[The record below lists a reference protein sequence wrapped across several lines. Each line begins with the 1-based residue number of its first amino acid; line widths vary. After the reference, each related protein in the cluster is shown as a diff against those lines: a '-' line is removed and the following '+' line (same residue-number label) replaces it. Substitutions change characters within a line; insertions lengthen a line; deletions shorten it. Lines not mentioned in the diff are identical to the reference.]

1 MARTEP
7 KPLTQ
12 VVIVGG
18 GFGGVRAALK
28 LANRKGFSVKL
39 ISENSYFEYHAA
51 LYRSATGRSPLEV
64 AIPLREFFRKTKNV
78 EVIQDKILQIEPN
91 EHRISGVS
99 GSHWRYDTLILAVGS
114 VTTYFG
120 IKGLKR
126 YSHGVKSIH
135 QALELKHYLHN
146 NLISGHDES
155 NYVVIGGGA
164 TGVELSAEL
173 TSYLA
178 SIRRRHRL
186 PRGQFSVNLIE
197 AAPRLVPQ
205 LPAGYGERI
214 QRRLLKL
221 GVKLF
226 LSTAVTS
233 ETYKAIYLPGGS
245 IKTHTVIWTAGV
257 TNNPLFADH
266 DFFQFGKGQKVK
278 VDRYLR
284 AAKDVYVIG
293 DSADTAFSGMAQTAL
308 YDANFVINNLL
319 KRARGQ
325 AAKTYRAKRPIYAIP
340 VGAGWSAV
348 RWGKLEIYGRLGWM
362 LRRLADLRLY
372 LKFLPL
378 KKALTTWR
386 YGIVIEEDCLTCRK

>member
-1 MARTEP
+1 MARSDK

-28 LANRKGFSVKL
+28 LANHKEFSVKL

-78 EVIQDKILQIEPN
+78 EVVQDKIAEIKPD
-91 EHRISGVS
+91 EHRLSGVS
-99 GSHWRYDTLILAVGS
+99 GSHWRYDALILAVGS

-186 PRGQFSVNLIE
+186 PQGQFSVNLIE

-205 LPAGYGERI
+205 LPAGYGDRI

-226 LSTAVTS
+226 LGTAVTS
-233 ETYKAIYLPGGS
+233 ETYKAIYLPDGS

-257 TNNPLFADH
+257 TNNPLFAAH

-293 DSADTAFSGMAQTAL
+293 DSADTAYSGMAQTAL
-308 YDANFVINNLL
+308 YDANFVTDNLFRRVHG
-319 KRARGQ
+319 K

-348 RWGKLEIYGRLGWM
+348 RWGKLEIYGWLGWV